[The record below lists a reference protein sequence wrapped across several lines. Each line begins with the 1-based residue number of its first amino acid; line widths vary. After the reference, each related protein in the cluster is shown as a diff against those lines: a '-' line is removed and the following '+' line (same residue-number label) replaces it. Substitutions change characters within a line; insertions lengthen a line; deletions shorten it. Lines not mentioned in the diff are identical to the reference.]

1 MHVLATAGHVD
12 HGKSTL
18 VRALTG
24 TDPDRLAAEKER
36 GLTIELGYGWTVLP
50 DGERLAFV
58 DVPGH
63 ERFLTTMLAGVGPVP
78 AVVLVV
84 AADDPW
90 MPQAAEHLSVLDLLG
105 VSHGMVAVTRT
116 DLADP
121 GPMVARARAEVDRT
135 SLAGAPVLPVSAT
148 TGQGLDMLRE
158 ALATTV
164 AALPP
169 PDPAADVRLWVDR
182 CFTVRGAGTVVTG
195 TLPAGR
201 VSVGDLLAVPGPGH
215 RPLRVRG
222 VRTLG
227 EPVEHV
233 TGVARVALN
242 LAGEHRELLDRHS
255 VLVAPDAWLDCTVLD
270 VRVCRAGGDPDD
282 RHPPPQ
288 RPVLHVGAVAVSAH
302 YRPLGADLA
311 RLTLDR
317 PLPLRT
323 GDRAV
328 LRDPGSRRMWGAT
341 VLDPAPPPLRRRGS
355 AHERS
360 AALLTSDGSADLA
373 AEVERRGVV
382 HTDLLRRVGVLAG
395 VLVGVPAG
403 DSSAGLLR
411 TSDGWVVSPARTA
424 ELAVRLEALV
434 TGETDPVSTT
444 VLAGRLG
451 VPSPRVVEALVRPPL
466 ELRAG
471 RVGVQGRAVGDDLPD
486 DVQRAVELVTV
497 ELAQDPFA
505 APTADRLGEVGLTAQ
520 GVARAAKAG
529 RLLHLGGGVVL
540 LPGADHRAVELLAGL
555 EQPFS
560 TSQAR
565 ERLGTTRRVVLPLLQ
580 LLDKRGMTRRLPDD
594 RRLLTGR

>member
-36 GLTIELGYGWTVLP
+36 GLTIELGYAWTVLA

-90 MPQAAEHLSVLDLLG
+90 MPQAAEHLAVLDLLG
-105 VSHGMVAVTRT
+105 VSHGVVAVTRT

-135 SLAGAPVLPVSAT
+135 SLAGAPVLPVSAA
-148 TGQGLDMLRE
+148 TGQGLDGLKA

-164 AALPP
+164 GALPP
-169 PDPAADVRLWVDR
+169 SDPGADVRLWVDR

-201 VSVGDLLAVPGPGH
+201 VSVGDQLDVPGPGH

-227 EPVEHV
+227 EPVEQV

-255 VLVAPDAWLDCTVLD
+255 VLVAPGAWLDCTVLD
-270 VRVCRAGGDPDD
+270 VRVRRAGGDPEDQ
-282 RHPPPQ
+282 PPPQ

-317 PLPLRT
+317 ALPLRT

-355 AHERS
+355 AQERS
-360 AALLTSDGSADLA
+360 AALLTADGSADLT

-382 HTDLLRRVGVLAG
+382 HTDLLRRVGVP
-395 VLVGVPAG
+395 VE

-411 TSDGWVVSPARTA
+411 TSDGWIVSPARAA
-424 ELAVRLEALV
+424 ELAVRLQALV
-434 TGETDPVSTT
+434 TAATDPVSTT
-444 VLAGRLG
+444 VLADRLG

-471 RVGVQGRAVGDDLPD
+471 QVRVQGRADGDDLPD
-486 DVQRAVELVTV
+486 DVHRAVELVTA
-497 ELAQDPFA
+497 ELSQDPFA

-520 GVARAAKAG
+520 GLARAARAG
-529 RLLHLGGGVVL
+529 HLLHLGGGIVL
-540 LPGADHRAVELLAGL
+540 LPGADRRAVELLTGL
-555 EQPFS
+555 EQPFT

>member
-36 GLTIELGYGWTVLP
+36 GLTIELGYAWTVLP

-63 ERFLTTMLAGVGPVP
+63 ERFLPTMLAGVGPVP
-78 AVVLVV
+78 AVLLVA

-90 MPQAAEHLSVLDLLG
+90 MPQAAEHLAVLDLLG
-105 VSHGMVAVTRT
+105 VSHGVVAVTRA
-116 DLADP
+116 DLADA

-135 SLAGAPVLPVSAT
+135 SLAGAPVIAVSAA
-148 TGQGLDMLRE
+148 TGQGLPGLRE

-164 AALPP
+164 AALPS

-182 CFTVRGAGTVVTG
+182 CFTVRGSGTVVTG

-201 VSVGDLLAVPGPGH
+201 VSVGDLLAVHGARH

-222 VRTLG
+222 VHTLD
-227 EPVEHV
+227 EPVDHV

-255 VLVAPDAWLDCTVLD
+255 VLVTADAWLDCAVLD
-270 VRVCRAGGDPDD
+270 VRVCRAGSAPLDT
-282 RHPPPQ
+282 PPQ
-288 RPVLHVGAVAVSAH
+288 RPVLHVGAVGVAAH
-302 YRPLGADLA
+302 HRPLGDDVA

-328 LRDPGSRRMWGAT
+328 LRDPGSRQMWGVT

-355 AHERS
+355 ARERS
-360 AALLTSDGSADLA
+360 AALLTATGSADLA

-382 HTDLLRRVGVLAG
+382 HTGLLRRVGVPVGDLPSLVRTPDG
-395 VLVGVPAG
+395 WLVG
-403 DSSAGLLR
+403 SA
-411 TSDGWVVSPARTA
+411 SAA
-424 ELAVRLEALV
+424 ELAQHLHALV
-434 TGETDPVSTT
+434 TAATGPVSTT
-444 VLAGRLG
+444 VLADRLG
-451 VPSPRVVEALVRPPL
+451 LPSARVVEALVGPPL

-471 RVGVQGRAVGDDLPD
+471 QVQVQGRPVADELPD
-486 DVQRAVELVTV
+486 DVRRAVELIRA
-497 ELAQDPFA
+497 ELEEHPFS
-505 APTADRLGEVGLTAQ
+505 APTADRLGEVGLSAQ

-529 RLLHLGGGVVL
+529 HLLHLGGGIVL
-540 LPGADHRAVELLAGL
+540 LPGADHRAVELLAEL
-555 EQPFS
+555 EQPFT
-560 TSQAR
+560 TSEAR

-580 LLDKRGMTRRLPDD
+580 HLDKRGMTRRLPDD
-594 RRLLTGR
+594 RRLLTRRAAPRDQASRPS